1 MHRLYVQG
9 DIWCQ
14 QEKETIGVLHMEMN
28 RMMFVNSKDA
38 VSYTPRIPFNRQPT
52 MPQPPKVF
60 RAIGGDMYERIKKG

>member
-1 MHRLYVQG
+1 
-9 DIWCQ
+9 
-14 QEKETIGVLHMEMN
+14 MN